1 MGLAAPRRS
10 KEVLRLVDTFKQ
22 LRSRR
27 DKEWKT
33 MFTLGLLAVLPGVV
47 SFLLLGIFLQYAKS
61 RDDTTRPA
69 SELPGLYAHLGPGSD
84 MTRPSSSIPEPLTTP
99 APATNERFS
108 PSHYLRPQRSSR
120 EGVCSNT
127 LCRFVAQWLRSKID
141 NFKEPCKDF
150 YAYVCATH
158 RGHSQL
164 RQIAATLHQQN
175 QQFLMKQKV
184 PRTHQLSWQKAAGLL
199 QTCISF
205 VKSNRTE
212 WRLICYKP

>member
-61 RDDTTRPA
+61 RDDTTRP
-69 SELPGLYAHLGPGSD
+69 
-84 MTRPSSSIPEPLTTP
+84 
-99 APATNERFS
+99 
-108 PSHYLRPQRSSR
+108 
-120 EGVCSNT
+120 
-127 LCRFVAQWLRSKID
+127 
-141 NFKEPCKDF
+141 
-150 YAYVCATH
+150 
-158 RGHSQL
+158 
-164 RQIAATLHQQN
+164 IAATLHQQN